1 MPIPAIKTRHMRTS
15 NRAEGRKCP
24 RSTSVL
30 YCNDS
35 CKSCHRFTRTGHDHR
50 EPMFRDYLSEAER
63 GHDAWY

>member
-1 MPIPAIKTRHMRTS
+1 MPTKTQGRPIPAP
-15 NRAEGRKCP
+15 NQGRPCP
-24 RSTSVL
+24 RSSSVMA
-30 YCNDS
+30 CSDS